1 MQVNIKI
8 DDNLYSKLKQNAKEN
23 HRTITAQLGIILSK
37 ALDTLEKKTPE
48 EPTMAIDYSD
58 KNITNSME
66 REEYGQWK

>member
-48 EPTMAIDYSD
+48 EPTTTIDYSN
-58 KNITNSME
+58 KSMTNPIE